1 MRAIDAATTTNSSTN
16 PAANPNTAPAAN
28 EPRIAPQNTTG
39 RHHSPSDARRLRF
52 AAAWHRRSIAGATA
66 DPSLRPAYAAPI
78 AAPEAPPADAL
89 VVTPQSLDVAD
100 DGERLIAIAPDGRR
114 LHFFHD
120 GLFRVVD
127 AHGHRDRRRRRCRA
141 RPVAAP
147 PVGPPPRQRD
157 VVDRCG
163 RVPLHRLIARDAGAR
178 PHRAAIRQQSLTG
191 AMVST
196 C

>member
-16 PAANPNTAPAAN
+16 PAANAIASAAAN
-28 EPRIAPQNTTG
+28 EPRIAPQATTG

-52 AAAWHRRSIAGATA
+52 AAAWHRRSTAGTTA

-89 VVTPQSLDVAD
+89 VVTPQSLDAAD

-120 GLFRVVD
+120 GLFRWSTRTAAEIVVD
-127 AHGHRDRRRRRCRA
+127 ADVAPGPSPRRLWVRH
-141 RPVAAP
+141 PDNGTWWTDAA
-147 PVGPPPRQRD
+147 VCHFID
-157 VVDRCG
+157 
-163 RVPLHRLIARDAGAR
+163 
-178 PHRAAIRQQSLTG
+178 
-191 AMVST
+191 
-196 C
+196 

>member
-16 PAANPNTAPAAN
+16 PAANAIAHPNAAPAVNAIASAAAN
-28 EPRIAPQNTTG
+28 EPRIAPQTTTG

-52 AAAWHRRSIAGATA
+52 AATWHRRSIAGATA
-66 DPSLRPAYAAPI
+66 DPSLRPAYTAPI

-120 GLFRVVD
+120 CLFRWSTRTATEIVVD
-127 AHGHRDRRRRRCRA
+127 ADVAPGPSPRRLWVRH
-141 RPVAAP
+141 PGNGTWWTDAA
-147 PVGPPPRQRD
+147 VCHFID
-157 VVDRCG
+157 
-163 RVPLHRLIARDAGAR
+163 
-178 PHRAAIRQQSLTG
+178 
-191 AMVST
+191 
-196 C
+196 

>member
-1 MRAIDAATTTNSSTN
+1 MRAIDAATTTNSSTS
-16 PAANPNTAPAAN
+16 PVANAIATAAAN

-52 AAAWHRRSIAGATA
+52 AAAWHRRSTAGTTA

-89 VVTPQSLDVAD
+89 VVTPQSLDAAD

-120 GLFRVVD
+120 GLFRWSTRTAAEIVVD
-127 AHGHRDRRRRRCRA
+127 ADVAPGPSPRRLWVRH
-141 RPVAAP
+141 PDNGTWWTDAA
-147 PVGPPPRQRD
+147 VCHFID
-157 VVDRCG
+157 
-163 RVPLHRLIARDAGAR
+163 
-178 PHRAAIRQQSLTG
+178 
-191 AMVST
+191 
-196 C
+196 

>member
-1 MRAIDAATTTNSSTN
+1 MRAIDAATTTNSSTS
-16 PAANPNTAPAAN
+16 PAANAIATAAAN

-52 AAAWHRRSIAGATA
+52 AAAWHRRSTAGTTA

-89 VVTPQSLDVAD
+89 VVTPQSLDAAD

-120 GLFRVVD
+120 GLFRWSTRTAAEIVVD
-127 AHGHRDRRRRRCRA
+127 AD
-141 RPVAAP
+141 VAP
-147 PVGPPPRQRD
+147 GPSP
-157 VVDRCG
+157 
-163 RVPLHRLIARDAGAR
+163 HRLWVRHPDNGTWWTDAAVC
-178 PHRAAIRQQSLTG
+178 HFID
-191 AMVST
+191 
-196 C
+196 

>member
-1 MRAIDAATTTNSSTN
+1 MRAIDADTTTNSSTN

-78 AAPEAPPADAL
+78 AAPEAPPTDAL

-120 GLFRVVD
+120 GLFRWSTRTATEIVVD
-127 AHGHRDRRRRRCRA
+127 ADVAPGPSPRRLWVRHPGNGTWWTDAAVCRFI
-141 RPVAAP
+141 
-147 PVGPPPRQRD
+147 D
-157 VVDRCG
+157 
-163 RVPLHRLIARDAGAR
+163 
-178 PHRAAIRQQSLTG
+178 
-191 AMVST
+191 
-196 C
+196 

>member
-1 MRAIDAATTTNSSTN
+1 MRAIDAATTTNSSTS
-16 PAANPNTAPAAN
+16 PAANAIATAAAN

-52 AAAWHRRSIAGATA
+52 AAAWHRRSTAGTTA

-89 VVTPQSLDVAD
+89 VVTPRSLDAAD

-120 GLFRVVD
+120 GLFRWSTRTAAEIVVD
-127 AHGHRDRRRRRCRA
+127 ADVAPGPSPRRLWVRH
-141 RPVAAP
+141 PDNGTWWTDAA
-147 PVGPPPRQRD
+147 VCHFID
-157 VVDRCG
+157 
-163 RVPLHRLIARDAGAR
+163 
-178 PHRAAIRQQSLTG
+178 
-191 AMVST
+191 
-196 C
+196 

>member
-16 PAANPNTAPAAN
+16 PAANAIAHPNAAPAANAIASAAAN
-28 EPRIAPQNTTG
+28 EPRIAAQTTTG

-52 AAAWHRRSIAGATA
+52 AATWHRRSIAGTTA

-89 VVTPQSLDVAD
+89 VVTPQSLDAAD

-120 GLFRVVD
+120 GLFRWSTRTAAEIVVD
-127 AHGHRDRRRRRCRA
+127 ADVAPGPSPRRLWVRH
-141 RPVAAP
+141 PDNGTWWTDAA
-147 PVGPPPRQRD
+147 VCHFID
-157 VVDRCG
+157 
-163 RVPLHRLIARDAGAR
+163 
-178 PHRAAIRQQSLTG
+178 
-191 AMVST
+191 
-196 C
+196 

>member
-16 PAANPNTAPAAN
+16 PAANEPRTAP
-28 EPRIAPQNTTG
+28 ENTTG
-39 RHHSPSDARRLRF
+39 HGHSPSDARRLRF
-52 AAAWHRRSIAGATA
+52 AAAWHHRSIAGTTA

-120 GLFRVVD
+120 GLFRWSTRTAAEIVVD
-127 AHGHRDRRRRRCRA
+127 ADVAPGPSPRRLWVRH
-141 RPVAAP
+141 PGNGTWWTDAA
-147 PVGPPPRQRD
+147 VCHFID
-157 VVDRCG
+157 
-163 RVPLHRLIARDAGAR
+163 
-178 PHRAAIRQQSLTG
+178 
-191 AMVST
+191 
-196 C
+196 